1 VAQFLV
7 VRQQVSVENNQAMT
21 EISDPSFF
29 SPKLI
34 AQILNLLAVLLAVV
48 ATVVVVRRLRGQSL
62 ALWLLVVW
70 FLPLIGP
77 IVALVKSK
85 ERV

>member
-1 VAQFLV
+1 MAGIFDTVFSSSKLMAQ
-7 VRQQVSVENNQAMT
+7 T
-21 EISDPSFF
+21 
-29 SPKLI
+29 
-34 AQILNLLAVLLAVV
+34 LNLLLVVLPIV

-77 IVALVKSK
+77 VIALMKSEEK
-85 ERV
+85 I